1 MVGGGLAGAD
11 TAMAKAGSEVVRVP
25 SLTLITMPEKMP
37 TLAVVAVPVSCPV
50 VLLKLAHDGRLAIE
64 KVSVSLSGS
73 LAVGVIELLATATTF
88 VDGVPPITGA

>member
-11 TAMAKAGSEVVRVP
+11 TAMAKAGSELVRVP

-37 TLAVVAVPVSCPV
+37 TLAVVAVPESCPV
-50 VLLKLAHDGRLAIE
+50 VLLKLAQDGRLATE
-64 KVSVSLSGS
+64 NVSASPSGS
-73 LAVGVIELLATATTF
+73 LAVGVNEELAPATRC